1 MNNMNI
7 KAKIQIKYKDIKTAK
22 ISRESLDVDN
32 EGFIE
37 SSIEDDLVTY
47 KIESESIGSF
57 LLTTD
62 DLIAS
67 HILTEKILKSH

>member
-1 MNNMNI
+1 MNI
-7 KAKIQIKYKDIKTAK
+7 KAKIQIKYKDGKTAK

-32 EGFIE
+32 EGFVE
-37 SSIEDDLVTY
+37 SSIENNLVNYT
-47 KIESESIGSF
+47 IESNSLGSF

-67 HILTEKILKSH
+67 HILTEKILKSQN

>member
-1 MNNMNI
+1 MNI
-7 KAKIQIKYKDIKTAK
+7 KAKIQIKYKDVRTAK

-32 EGFIE
+32 EGFVE
-37 SSIEDDLVTY
+37 SSIENNLVTY
-47 KIESESIGSF
+47 TIKSDSIGSF

-67 HILTEKILKSH
+67 HILTEQILKSQN